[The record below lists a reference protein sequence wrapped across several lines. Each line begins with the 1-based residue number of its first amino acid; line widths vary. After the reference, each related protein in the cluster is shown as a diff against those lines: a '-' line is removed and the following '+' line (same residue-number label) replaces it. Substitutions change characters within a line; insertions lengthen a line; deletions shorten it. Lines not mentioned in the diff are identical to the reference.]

1 MRKGR
6 LVVFLFLVVLIAG
19 VVYLY
24 YYHPSY
30 FDFILK
36 PTAREVLYRDLTEQE
51 QVVLE
56 NQKDAALFEIT
67 SIGNGMAERVSNFG
81 SGYFYAGYQ
90 IDLKTGEN
98 FKISIERNTIQPEGD
113 KADPLL
119 IEVYKNQKLIA
130 QKTPQQDQL
139 FYDPKK
145 AETVTLVIQYADSSS
160 FEANLIFEKT
170 AEYAFP
176 LAGKSNGAIQSFW
189 GASRGGGSRSHEG
202 IDIFAPRDHPI
213 VAVIDGRISSVRDR
227 GLGGKQI
234 WQTDSKNG
242 QSIYYAHLNG
252 WNVEQGD
259 RISRGDTIGYVGNTG
274 NARTTPPHLHFG
286 IYRSGGAIDPLSFV
300 YQHAVPELVSDELV
314 QEFAQANGNAA
325 NLRTGPSI
333 QFEIIQDV
341 KTEEVKILGRSNDWY
356 HVRTLDGK
364 AGFMHESVLV
374 FD

>member
-1 MRKGR
+1 MIFVLAVAAAGIY
-6 LVVFLFLVVLIAG
+6 LF
-19 VVYLY
+19 YN
-24 YYHPSY
+24 HPSY

-51 QVVLE
+51 QIRLE
-56 NQKDAALFEIT
+56 DQKAAALKEVT
-67 SIGNGMAERVSNFG
+67 SIGDGMAECISNFG
-81 SGYFYAGYQ
+81 NGYFYAGYQ
-90 IDLKTGEN
+90 IDLKAGEN
-98 FKISIERNTIQPEGD
+98 FKISIQRDSTEIKPDEVDRLLVEIYHDDDLEVQKKPWSNKVYYDSEESETI
-113 KADPLL
+113 
-119 IEVYKNQKLIA
+119 
-130 QKTPQQDQL
+130 
-139 FYDPKK
+139 
-145 AETVTLVIQYADSSS
+145 TVIIQYADSSLFAS
-160 FEANLIFEKT
+160 NIMFQKQ
-170 AEYAFP
+170 AEYTFP
-176 LAGKSNGAIQSFW
+176 LAGKNNDAIQSFW

-213 VAVIDGRISSVRDR
+213 VAVTDGRISSVRDR

-259 RISRGDTIGYVGNTG
+259 RVRRGDTIGYVGNTG
-274 NARTTPPHLHFG
+274 NARSTPPHLHFG
-286 IYRSGGAIDPLSFV
+286 IYKSGGAIDPLSFV
-300 YQHAVPELVSDELV
+300 YQHAVPEPLSDELIE
-314 QEFAQANGNAA
+314 EFAQANGNAA
-325 NLRTGPSI
+325 NLRTVPST
-333 QFEIIQDV
+333 QFDIVQDV